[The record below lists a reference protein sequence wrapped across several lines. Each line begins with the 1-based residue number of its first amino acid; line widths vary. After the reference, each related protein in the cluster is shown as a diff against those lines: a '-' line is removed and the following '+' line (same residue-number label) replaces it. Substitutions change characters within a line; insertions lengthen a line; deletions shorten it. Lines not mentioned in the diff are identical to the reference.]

1 MARKTLFSS
10 LLAATLALT
19 FVGTA
24 DAGKAK
30 KKKAVPAQVK
40 ATKPPPVSPEH
51 KKALADQMGA
61 YKFGMAK
68 DEVLGILTKQ
78 IDESYAEQIKSTTDI
93 YVQDNLRK
101 EKKKEIDRIKKSFV
115 AFEGKKSGWDVS
127 LIEDQFAHNTGEAML
142 VHWENQGGK
151 NQRRFFFFWDG
162 KLYKMFLS
170 LDTSVLPEDKRNFDT
185 IKAVMTGKYGP
196 GLVEA
201 GRITWDTADFSA
213 QAIDKLRE
221 YDALCLVIWDSK
233 RMQSLVAMRTER
245 APAKKE
251 MNGVVKSVLDKDD
264 TKPPV
269 DLNKGTVDQV
279 ISGAGKGK

>member
-1 MARKTLFSS
+1 MARNNLFSS

-30 KKKAVPAQVK
+30 KKKPTPAQVK
-40 ATKPPPVSPEH
+40 ASKPPPVSAEH

-68 DEVLGILTKQ
+68 DEVLGVLTKQ
-78 IDESYAEQIKSTTDI
+78 IDESYAEQIKATTDI

-101 EKKKEIDRIKKSFV
+101 EKKKEIDRIKKSYL

-127 LIEDQFAHNTGEAML
+127 LIEDQFAHKTGEAML

-170 LDTSVLPEDKRNFDT
+170 LDTSVLPEDKRNFET

-196 GLVEA
+196 GLVEG

-221 YDALCLVIWDSK
+221 YDALCLVIWDSNQMK
-233 RMQSLVAMRTER
+233 SLVAMRTER

-279 ISGAGKGK
+279 INGAGKKN